1 MLSLFTMNIQITGD
15 NFELTDAVKNLV
27 DEKINQK
34 LEKFLVTFAPEMKT
48 AMLRI
53 EYDQL
58 KNVHL
63 RFDMLL
69 PGKERIFSETTHK
82 FLESALIDLEDQLE
96 KQIKKYRNL

>member
-1 MLSLFTMNIQITGD
+1 MNIQITGD
-15 NFELTDAVKNLV
+15 NFELTDAVKKLV

-34 LEKFLVTFAPEMKT
+34 LEKFLITFAPEMKT
-48 AMLRI
+48 STLRI

-58 KNVHL
+58 KNIHL